1 MTNAVSLSG
10 NGFCLFFWQSDF
22 SLARLPLARLPL
34 ARCPYRRF
42 LFKKLFHFRHI
53 VKNMRNSQCL
63 DSLPLRRVVPIHFRS
78 HKANRCHSSPLCR
91 CQPGH
96 GIFNNITVFRTHI
109 HFFVPPAKKNPAR
122 VFLWPPY
129 QPLRDYPA

>member
-10 NGFCLFFWQSDF
+10 NGICLFFWQSDF
-22 SLARLPLARLPL
+22 SQARLPL

-63 DSLPLRRVVPIHFRS
+63 DSLPLRRVVP
-78 HKANRCHSSPLCR
+78 ARCAA
-91 CQPGH
+91 
-96 GIFNNITVFRTHI
+96 V
-109 HFFVPPAKKNPAR
+109 NPATESSIT
-122 VFLWPPY
+122 
-129 QPLRDYPA
+129 